1 MQREP
6 RGQIGQSVRVGDRV
20 VLVRETA
27 DGELTI
33 EVTEQW
39 SRSLTRGVLPTDD
52 TPIGA
57 AVWDED
63 GLVASVGPAVESVRV
78 TLTDGTMLEPEL
90 REVENSAA
98 QYVIVPLSPGVQPKT
113 LTSLAAGG
121 IELATNEY
129 RSTESI
135 RRQRDVP

>member
-1 MQREP
+1 MVP
-6 RGQIGQSVRVGDRV
+6 
-20 VLVRETA
+20 
-27 DGELTI
+27 
-33 EVTEQW
+33 
-39 SRSLTRGVLPTDD
+39 SLTRGVLPTDD

-98 QYVIVPLSPGVQPKT
+98 QYVIVPLSPGVEPKDP
-113 LTSLAAGG
+113 TSLAAGG

-129 RSTESI
+129 RST
-135 RRQRDVP
+135 D